1 MVKHFYTLCNISL
14 SLYSL
19 YTPGRQLV
27 DPPGIRL
34 SCENSCLPHRCQWR
48 TNVWHGLYESDVSFQ
63 NAKRGKYGSVE
74 FRYPPSSDT
83 PEKTIQCGANE
94 LNIAGDLGSSME
106 TQPDANPGFVVD
118 EDICKRAHKKD
129 SYWTRW
135 DFDLELILCPP
146 LPTALSNSLAGSFAA
161 KIPKLMLITRAVANP
176 SRQNFLLF
184 LLIAKAV
191 NQHDSWFDN
200 ELYQRE
206 NETEACQY
214 LGIDNPD
221 RQKVRCMHHCRLHF
235 WQPVAIH
242 AMCQFANDLL
252 LSGCLLADGVGLG
265 KTWTTI
271 AFLLTVLYVQAQRIL
286 DLTNLRET
294 IPPTMAGS

>member
-1 MVKHFYTLCNISL
+1 
-14 SLYSL
+14 
-19 YTPGRQLV
+19 
-27 DPPGIRL
+27 
-34 SCENSCLPHRCQWR
+34 
-48 TNVWHGLYESDVSFQ
+48 
-63 NAKRGKYGSVE
+63 
-74 FRYPPSSDT
+74 
-83 PEKTIQCGANE
+83 
-94 LNIAGDLGSSME
+94 
-106 TQPDANPGFVVD
+106 
-118 EDICKRAHKKD
+118 
-129 SYWTRW
+129 
-135 DFDLELILCPP
+135 
-146 LPTALSNSLAGSFAA
+146 
-161 KIPKLMLITRAVANP
+161 MLITRAVANP